1 MSINVDVLPRA
12 ASLQSNEMPD
22 PDDNKDPGESRDSA
36 RNTAHTAPI
45 REDELEEFLLRGRRQ
60 IRQLLRELIDVHAL
74 VSVHLAPDGLSFLST
89 LLTLSDDE
97 EWLFLDVSP
106 SETIRRRTLEAE
118 HLLCVTQINKIRI
131 QFRLEQST
139 EIPLDGGLALAA
151 PIPEKVLR
159 LQRRDAFRLQVPLT
173 HKLRCTLPMP
183 PEQGDE
189 APQRKIIEVS
199 VIDISAGG
207 LSMEIPAGKTTTLA
221 VGDRINGCHLRLP
234 NDTVIIADLEIRNA
248 GRRIHSGGKEV
259 LRLGC
264 SFIGLPTQA
273 ENQIQRYIYQT
284 EREIRSRA

>member
-1 MSINVDVLPRA
+1 MNVDVLPHA
-12 ASLQSNEMPD
+12 AFLQSNEMPD
-22 PDDNKDPGESRDSA
+22 QDDNKDQGESQDSA
-36 RNTAHTAPI
+36 RNIAPI
-45 REDELEEFLLRGRRQ
+45 REDELEAFLLRGRRQ
-60 IRQLLRELIDVHAL
+60 IRQLLREMIDVHAL
-74 VSVHLAPDGLSFLST
+74 ISVHLAPDGLSFLST

-106 SETIRRRTLEAE
+106 NETIRRRSLEAE

-131 QFRLEQST
+131 QFRLEGGS
-139 EIPLDGGLALAA
+139 EVPLEGGLALAA
-151 PIPEKVLR
+151 PVPEKVLR

-173 HKLRCTLPMP
+173 HKLRCSLPMP
-183 PEQGDE
+183 QEQDSE
-189 APQRKIIEVS
+189 APQRKIIEAP

-207 LSMEIPAGKTTTLA
+207 LSVEIPAGKNAMPA
-221 VGDRINGCHLRLP
+221 VGDRIDGCHLRLP
-234 NDTVIIADLEIRNA
+234 NDTVIIADLEIRNS